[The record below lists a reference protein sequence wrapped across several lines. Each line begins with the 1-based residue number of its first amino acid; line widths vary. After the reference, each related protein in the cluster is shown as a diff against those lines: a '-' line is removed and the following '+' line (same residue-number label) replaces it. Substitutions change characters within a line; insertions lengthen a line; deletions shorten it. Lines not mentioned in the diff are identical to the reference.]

1 MLKKWLLLPLL
12 FYSLTPQAAIVDGYF
27 SDWYWQ
33 SGSQSG
39 VMDYNI
45 NSFRLEGGE
54 YIFTG
59 DKVVCN
65 KYWKC
70 RFEIEVWDKGW
81 LLEKFVSWPINKD
94 DSAHQYYTLEQFNE
108 AVKSILPMGGKIN
121 YSTYITCITITL
133 TTGWQSEQVGST
145 CDGTLPPPPPPPS
158 VPVFCNVNGLSSDT
172 VDFGVL
178 VQGRAASRSITAS
191 LGCNGTKDVI
201 GKGRL
206 LITDA
211 ARSGAAT
218 ATLRNAQSGAEIK
231 VRLSIGDENGSNEK
245 RYDVKSGYQADVPIY
260 FRLDAGETTN
270 KPGYFSGSALLIFDV
285 L

>member
-1 MLKKWLLLPLL
+1 M
-12 FYSLTPQAAIVDGYF
+12 TV
-27 SDWYWQ
+27 
-33 SGSQSG
+33 
-39 VMDYNI
+39 
-45 NSFRLEGGE
+45 
-54 YIFTG
+54 
-59 DKVVCN
+59 
-65 KYWKC
+65 
-70 RFEIEVWDKGW
+70 
-81 LLEKFVSWPINKD
+81 
-94 DSAHQYYTLEQFNE
+94 YYRRRR
-108 AVKSILPMGGKIN
+108 
-121 YSTYITCITITL
+121 
-133 TTGWQSEQVGST
+133 
-145 CDGTLPPPPPPPS
+145 PPPS
-158 VPVFCNVNGLSSDT
+158 VPVFCNVNGLSSDI

-178 VQGRAASRSITAS
+178 VQGRAASSSITAL
-191 LGCNGTKDVI
+191 LGCSGDKNVI

-245 RYDVKSGYQADVPIY
+245 RYDVKSGYLADVPIY